1 MVNTMANKKTINEMY
16 AELLNLAE
24 VKANPEFVE
33 FIEGRIAV
41 NNKKSESKKQTST
54 QKANEEIK
62 NVLVEEILSG
72 GQVMTVTQ
80 MTKALESK
88 YPEITLNKVNAL
100 VRQLKLDGVVTRN
113 EEKGVAYFS
122 LA

>member
-1 MVNTMANKKTINEMY
+1 MVKTMANKKTINEMY

-41 NNKKSESKKQTST
+41 NNKKSESKKQTPT

-62 NVLVEEILSG
+62 TVIVDEILADG
-72 GQVMTVTQ
+72 KVMTVTQ
-80 MTKALESK
+80 ITKGLEAK

-100 VRQLKLDGVVTRN
+100 VRQLKLDEVVTRT

>member
-41 NNKKSESKKQTST
+41 NNKKSESKKQTPT

-113 EEKGVAYFS
+113 EEKGVAYFN

>member
-41 NNKKSESKKQTST
+41 NNKKSESKKQTPT

-62 NVLVEEILSG
+62 VVIVEEILSG

-80 MTKALESK
+80 ITKGLEIK

-100 VRQLKLDGVVTRN
+100 VRQLKLDGVVTRT

>member
-1 MVNTMANKKTINEMY
+1 MTNKRTINEMY

-24 VKANPEFVE
+24 VKANPELVD
-33 FIEGRIAV
+33 FIKSRIEV
-41 NNKKSESKKQTST
+41 NSRKNANKKQTPT

-62 NVLVEEILSG
+62 TIILEQILDGSMTVSQITKELNKVDGYEEIS
-72 GQVMTVTQ
+72 
-80 MTKALESK
+80 
-88 YPEITLNKVNAL
+88 LNKVNAL
-100 VRQLKLDGVVTRN
+100 VRQLKESGQIIRT

>member
-24 VKANPEFVE
+24 VKTNPELVE

-41 NNKKSESKKQTST
+41 NNKKSESKKKTPT
-54 QKANEEIK
+54 QRVNEEIK
-62 NVLVEEILSG
+62 TVIVDEILTG
-72 GQVMTVTQ
+72 AMTITQ
-80 MTKALESK
+80 ITKGLEAK

-100 VRQLKLDGVVTRN
+100 VRQLKLDGVVRRT

>member
-1 MVNTMANKKTINEMY
+1 MANKMTINEY
-16 AELLNLAE
+16 YNALLNLSE

-33 FIEGRIAV
+33 FLEGRIAV
-41 NNKKSESKKQTST
+41 NNKKSESKKQTPT

-62 NVLVEEILSG
+62 NFIVDSVLSG
-72 GQVMTVTQ
+72 GEVMTVTQ
-80 MTKALESK
+80 ITKALESK
-88 YPEITLNKVNAL
+88 YEGVTLNKVNAL
-100 VRQLKLDGVVTRN
+100 VRQLKLNEVVKRT

>member
-1 MVNTMANKKTINEMY
+1 MANKKTINEMY

-41 NNKKSESKKQTST
+41 NNKKSESKKQTPT

-113 EEKGVAYFS
+113 EEKGVAYFN

>member
-41 NNKKSESKKQTST
+41 NNKKSESKKQTPT

-62 NVLVEEILSG
+62 TVIVEEILSG

-80 MTKALESK
+80 ITKALEIK
-88 YPEITLNKVNAL
+88 YSEITLNKVNAL

>member
-1 MVNTMANKKTINEMY
+1 MANKMTINEY
-16 AELLNLAE
+16 YNALLNLSE

-33 FIEGRIAV
+33 FLEGRIAV
-41 NNKKSESKKQTST
+41 NNKKSESKKQTPT

-62 NVLVEEILSG
+62 NFIVESVLSG
-72 GQVMTVTQ
+72 GNVMTVTQ
-80 MTKALESK
+80 ITKALESK
-88 YPEITLNKVNAL
+88 YEGVTLNKVNAL
-100 VRQLKLDGVVTRN
+100 VRQLKLDGVVVRT

>member
-41 NNKKSESKKQTST
+41 NNKKSESKKQTPT

-62 NVLVEEILSG
+62 TVIVDEILSG

>member
-24 VKANPEFVE
+24 VKANPELVD
-33 FIEGRIAV
+33 FINSRIAV
-41 NNKKSESKKQTST
+41 NNKKSESKKQTPT

>member
-1 MVNTMANKKTINEMY
+1 MVKTMANKKTINEMY

-41 NNKKSESKKQTST
+41 NNKKSESKKQTPT